1 MIGPTDMQLE
11 ESLSGIVSGSWASLG
26 EAPLRNRALWITWA
40 LRPLQKKSADPHQEY
55 PLWHPSRA
63 NPHNLFGWL

>member
-26 EAPLRNRALWITWA
+26 EAPLRNCV
-40 LRPLQKKSADPHQEY
+40 
-55 PLWHPSRA
+55 
-63 NPHNLFGWL
+63 

>member
-26 EAPLRNRALWITWA
+26 EGFR
-40 LRPLQKKSADPHQEY
+40 Q
-55 PLWHPSRA
+55 
-63 NPHNLFGWL
+63 

>member
-26 EAPLRNRALWITWA
+26 EAPLRTIGLSGLHGRYVPCGRSLLTRIRST
-40 LRPLQKKSADPHQEY
+40 
-55 PLWHPSRA
+55 
-63 NPHNLFGWL
+63 LFGIPRG